1 VTRSSTRTKSW
12 ALLPSAALRARV
24 ARCCGAIA
32 LVAGTAAGVPAA
44 SLGEDRGR
52 ALDELGQA
60 DADLADR
67 QRSAALELYALET
80 LLHGARA
87 EVAAVEQQA
96 AVTGR
101 ELRSARARLAAARS
115 TLTSAQRFLATRL
128 REIYEQGRADPL
140 AVLLGA
146 ESLQDAL
153 DGLDGLRLAAEQDR
167 QIVTRTIAAKRAL
180 SRLARGLERKQ
191 SELLELREQARA
203 RAEAL
208 SRTIEQR
215 RGYLARLSTQRGLNR
230 QRISALEAQARAAR
244 ERTQS
249 VAAPAPV
256 VRTATP
262 AAPAA
267 APFEARRTLTVVALG
282 YALKGTTATGLPVG
296 WGVVAVDP
304 SVIPLGTRLTI
315 PGYGEGVAADT
326 GSAVRGATI
335 DLWFPSRAQALAW
348 GTRTVTITIHS

>member
-1 VTRSSTRTKSW
+1 VGNTARTKSW
-12 ALLPSAALRARV
+12 GLLPSAAVLAGV

-52 ALDELGQA
+52 ELDQLGQA
-60 DADLADR
+60 DADLAYR

-80 LLHGARA
+80 RLHRARA
-87 EVAAVEQQA
+87 ELAAVEQQA
-96 AVTGR
+96 RVIGR
-101 ELRSARARLAAARS
+101 ELRSARAGLAAARS
-115 TLTSAQRFLATRL
+115 TLTSAQGFLAKRL
-128 REIYEQGRADPL
+128 REIYEQGQADPL

-167 QIVTRTIAAKRAL
+167 QVVTRTVAAKRDL
-180 SRLARGLERKQ
+180 SRLARGLGRKQ
-191 SELLELREQARA
+191 SELLRLREQAGA

-215 RGYLARLSTQRGLNR
+215 RGYLARLSLRRGLSR
-230 QRISALEAQARAAR
+230 QRISALEVRARAAR
-244 ERTQS
+244 ERIQP
-249 VAAPAPV
+249 VAAPASV
-256 VRTATP
+256 ERTATP
-262 AAPAA
+262 AAAA
-267 APFEARRTLTVVALG
+267 LPGAGRTLTVVALG

-296 WGVVAVDP
+296 WGIVAVDP

-335 DLWFPSRAQALAW
+335 DLWFPTRAQALAW